1 MPERRLMIKVRL
13 SVAVLL
19 TLFVSSLLL
28 ACAGR
33 PAPVGTITDDLGRQV
48 NIPTIP
54 QRIVSLA
61 PSTTEILFALDLG
74 DRVMGVDD
82 FSDFPPEA
90 KAKPKLGAPFPG
102 FNIENIVDAEPDLI
116 LSVRGTYVEQL
127 EARGLQVVVLEPQDM
142 DHVLRN
148 IELVGRIAGAQGK
161 AKEVVTD
168 MKKRLARVR
177 AKTSAASVI
186 KPRVFYEVDA
196 TDPTKPWTAGPG
208 SFIDALITDAGG
220 QNIAASRKE
229 LYFQISA
236 EKLISQNPQI
246 ILLADTEFGV
256 SVETAIRRAGWGG
269 IEAVKKEA
277 IYPIGADITSRPG
290 PRLVEGLE
298 AMARLIHPELFQ

>member
-1 MPERRLMIKVRL
+1 
-13 SVAVLL
+13 
-19 TLFVSSLLL
+19 
-28 ACAGR
+28 
-33 PAPVGTITDDLGRQV
+33 DLGRQV